1 MSLDSLFS
9 RKKPAPE
16 KQDAQYMQDD
26 GEYHSRAEEETQA
39 ARNPSKRVSARKNNS
54 TSPDPALPE
63 KKRAR
68 RRLIGAVAMVLAAV
82 IGLPMV
88 FDSEP
93 KPTNHKIKLDI
104 PSKDSPST
112 SGATASM
119 SVELSNKSA
128 RPVLPPALPAP
139 DASIDVAEEFISA
152 SAVSSGASVTAA
164 KVVTPTKLTPP
175 VTKTEIKK
183 ENKENKE
190 AKDVNTSKDEAAR
203 ALALLEGKAP
213 SDTSAKTDTPNA
225 KLVPNAGSFTVQVAA
240 LSNPTKIVEL
250 QNKLKAASIQS
261 STQKIVT
268 TSGEVSRIRVGPFT
282 TKAEA
287 EKMRVK
293 LEKLGLGGKV
303 IPY

>member
-9 RKKPAPE
+9 RKKSAPE

-39 ARNPSKRVSARKNNS
+39 ARAPSKRVNARKNNS

-93 KPTNHKIKLDI
+93 KSANHKINLDI

-112 SGATASM
+112 SDATASM
-119 SVELSNKSA
+119 NAELSNKSA
-128 RPVLPPALPAP
+128 RPALPPALPVP
-139 DASIDVAEEFISA
+139 DASIDATEEFISA
-152 SAVSSGASVTAA
+152 SAVSSGASVATTNVA
-164 KVVTPTKLTPP
+164 TPTKVTPP

-190 AKDVNTSKDEAAR
+190 VKDVKTSKDEAAR

-213 SDTSAKTDTPNA
+213 SDTSTKVDAPNA
-225 KLVPNAGSFTVQVAA
+225 HSFTVQVAA
-240 LSNPTKIVEL
+240 LSSAAKIVEL
-250 QNKLKAASIQS
+250 QNKLRAASIKFS
-261 STQKIVT
+261 IQKIVT
-268 TSGEVSRIRVGPFT
+268 TNGEVSRIRVGPFA

-293 LEKLGLGGKV
+293 LEKLGLGGKI
-303 IPY
+303 IPS